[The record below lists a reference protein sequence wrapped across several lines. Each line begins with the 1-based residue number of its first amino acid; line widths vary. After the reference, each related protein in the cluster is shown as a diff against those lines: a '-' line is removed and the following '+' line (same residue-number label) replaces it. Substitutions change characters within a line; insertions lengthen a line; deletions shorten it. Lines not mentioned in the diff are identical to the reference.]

1 MSAARGGV
9 EFQIVPH
16 PSPTPPASAVP
27 NPRPWLLLFIAV
39 CLVAANLR
47 MTITGVGPLLEDIS
61 EGLGVP
67 VAALGALGSIPLI
80 TWAAISPLA
89 HVLSERLGIE
99 RAIGWSLVVLAAGTA
114 WRSFPGSAVNLWAGT
129 VIIGAGLAICN
140 VLIPAIIKQDFPTRL
155 PFVMGA
161 YTAILSASA
170 SLSAGF
176 AVPISDIDTGSGPL
190 GWRFALLASGIAI
203 PFGLVAW
210 IAATWGS
217 AKRRAA
223 ETAALDAGSDAAR
236 AASDPASAS
245 SDDGTSNS
253 GRRIWRDPVAWLVA
267 CYMGTQSLNF
277 YVLSTWLAPF
287 LTSLGYPPAA
297 AGLALMAFQALGIV
311 GSLAAPSLMQSRV
324 SRWAPALLPVLGLIA
339 WIGMPIL
346 PGAMP
351 IWIVC
356 GGLVCGAQLT
366 VSVTLMAV
374 RARTRSAASAL
385 SGMSQSVGYLIAA
398 TGPILFGLLHGLTG
412 SWGLAF
418 AFVCAVT
425 ATQLAI
431 GAAVGRPRFVL
442 DR

>member
-1 MSAARGGV
+1 
-9 EFQIVPH
+9 
-16 PSPTPPASAVP
+16 
-27 NPRPWLLLFIAV
+27 
-39 CLVAANLR
+39 
-47 MTITGVGPLLEDIS
+47 MTITGVGPLLEEIS

-80 TWAAISPLA
+80 TWAVISPLA
-89 HVLSERLGIE
+89 HALSERLGIE
-99 RAIGWSLVVLAAGTA
+99 RTIGWSLVVLAAGTA
-114 WRSFPGSAVNLWAGT
+114 WRSLPGAAVNLWAGT

-176 AVPISDIDTGSGPL
+176 AVPISDIDTGSGTL

-203 PFGLVAW
+203 PFGLAAW
-210 IAATWGS
+210 IWATWGT
-217 AKRRAA
+217 ARRRASEEA
-223 ETAALDAGSDAAR
+223 AGATDPARSALDAAPETIPDAAPDQALV
-236 AASDPASAS
+236 AAPSPASGSGLDSSGTAS
-245 SDDGTSNS
+245 PRTGGGS

-287 LTSLGYPPAA
+287 LTSLGYTPAA

-339 WIGMPIL
+339 WIGMPTL
-346 PGAMP
+346 PAAMP
-351 IWIVC
+351 VWIVC

-398 TGPILFGLLHGLTG
+398 TGPIVFGLLHGLTG
-412 SWGLAF
+412 GWGLAF

-442 DR
+442 DH